1 MDYLTLCPSCHH
13 TASLHYP
20 DGCHGKNFQCD
31 CMRSRDELYGVSPRG
46 ETARD
51 QVVKRKGST
60 TARRR

>member
-31 CMRSRDELYGVSPRG
+31 CMRSRDELYASAPRG
-46 ETARD
+46 ETLRD
-51 QVVKRKGST
+51 QLKQKGST